1 MTTRIELTG
10 RNVSHW
16 IAKHGFNASGH
27 FLAAKVAD
35 VTDLYQT
42 RVGELGVAFRTDE
55 SLQGGIAKK
64 VIFDCRE
71 VKMLQGHEHRKTRE
85 VHVDK
90 EGYGIQNL
98 GKGVDLIVST
108 DAFKRQRR

>member
-1 MTTRIELTG
+1 MTTRIELAG
-10 RNVSHW
+10 KNVSRW
-16 IAKHGFNASGH
+16 AAKHGFDASGH

-35 VTDLYQT
+35 TMGIYET
-42 RVGELGVAFRTDE
+42 RVGKMGVMFRSDD

-71 VKMLQGHEHRKTRE
+71 VKMLQGQEHRKTRE
-85 VHVDK
+85 VHVNR

-98 GKGVDLIVST
+98 GKGVDIIVT
-108 DAFKRQRR
+108 TGAFKRQKR